1 MRLRDPILIVSCWII
16 PITSQIRE
24 DLCPVVTSIVHVG
37 MHSMRRG
44 LGRLVGTALTA
55 GIASAEANPGV
66 ARRIGAFLPRSNIA
80 THTSSLFSSTEADD
94 ARDAPGEGTSSDRVG
109 VGMRGDGTAPRFYK
123 TVEVVQVENGGGWGV
138 ALDGRT
144 LKTPKRAAL
153 AVPSK
158 SLAMAI
164 AAEWE
169 WQSGRSIRPFTMPLM
184 GLVATSIDN
193 MSQAEV
199 RDFHIRKLL
208 EYFPTDVVLIKHEP
222 GALAD
227 AQTTIHAPILK
238 WARRELGPGL
248 EPTESLLGANI
259 PDGTLS
265 AAEKR
270 LRAMDPFELTATFNA
285 SASAKSLL
293 TGMALIRGVIDVKH
307 AARSARVEEDFQVDK
322 WGLVEGGHD
331 IDQADIAVRLAAPRA
346 LMSLLRDTI

>member
-1 MRLRDPILIVSCWII
+1 M
-16 PITSQIRE
+16 
-24 DLCPVVTSIVHVG
+24 
-37 MHSMRRG
+37 
-44 LGRLVGTALTA
+44 
-55 GIASAEANPGV
+55 
-66 ARRIGAFLPRSNIA
+66 
-80 THTSSLFSSTEADD
+80 
-94 ARDAPGEGTSSDRVG
+94 
-109 VGMRGDGTAPRFYK
+109 
-123 TVEVVQVENGGGWGV
+123 
-138 ALDGRT
+138 
-144 LKTPKRAAL
+144 
-153 AVPSK
+153 
-158 SLAMAI
+158 
-164 AAEWE
+164 
-169 WQSGRSIRPFTMPLM
+169 
-184 GLVATSIDN
+184 
-193 MSQAEV
+193 
-199 RDFHIRKLL
+199 
-208 EYFPTDVVLIKHEP
+208 LIKHEP

-259 PDGTLS
+259 PDATLS

-293 TGMALIRGVIDVKH
+293 TGMALIRGVIDVKQ